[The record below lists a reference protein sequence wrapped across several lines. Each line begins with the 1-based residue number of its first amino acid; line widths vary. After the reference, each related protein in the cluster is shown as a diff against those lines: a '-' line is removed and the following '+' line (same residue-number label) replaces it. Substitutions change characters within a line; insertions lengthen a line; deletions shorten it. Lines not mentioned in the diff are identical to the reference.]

1 MAVIGIERVYLGI
14 FDEEGNPVTDESA
27 GFTTGAIEVTND
39 MLGTSAVNFQVSKNG
54 EEIDGNNRE
63 VGYIKSLPTAQMDV
77 QFNDLPFDVQNK
89 LLGRVKQGVGWVD
102 SMTNTYVGIVAKAP
116 HMNYKDYTYYVLPKA
131 VPTPKGKNMQTNTS
145 KKTNRII
152 DEFSFEG
159 LASDKANGMPYMTA
173 STTDDGF
180 TEKGLFDQIFP
191 GQTLITTGTKPG
203 DTASVSNPG
212 TVDKVT
218 Q

>member
-1 MAVIGIERVYLGI
+1 MSVIGIERVYLGI
-14 FDEEGNPVTDESA
+14 FDEKGNIITDEST
-27 GFTTGAIEVTND
+27 GFATGAIEVTND

-102 SMTNTYVGIVAKAP
+102 SMINTYVGIIAKAP

-145 KKTNRII
+145 KKTNRVI

-159 LASDKANGMPYMTA
+159 LASDQANGMPYLTA

-180 TEKGLFDQIFP
+180 TEKALFDQIYP
-191 GQTLITTGTKPG
+191 NQTLITASSKPT
-203 DTASVSNPG
+203 DTASSTTAG
-212 TVDKVT
+212 TISKVT